1 MDVTTPA
8 NQSEPD
14 GRAQRVERPGT
25 AIRGPWMILITLGI
39 ALLAPLVT
47 LLVYRAS
54 DDPSADIAAAAPLVW
69 AERAAWPQNQFVAY
83 KSMERG
89 MMSAART
96 NEKYKDLG
104 FHVEPP
110 LQAELLRLAELA
122 RQPAPTFAA
131 PGTRARLDRGV
142 TDTGG
147 HFYAHFLRAAW
158 HRLNGDAAAAEID
171 RAAAFAVAPA
181 VLLTG
186 PALDGTDTLA
196 FAADQVVDDLLDR
209 SLVLVYPFLQADDAG
224 LIYVPVYKTIL
235 RRADPAVPAGVA
247 EVDEHPRWFTW
258 FGRAG
263 RIPPL
268 GTAADPTVVGAY
280 RQ

>member
-1 MDVTTPA
+1 MDVTASPA
-8 NQSEPD
+8 PSDSHP
-14 GRAQRVERPGT
+14 RAERPGT
-25 AIRGPWMILITLGI
+25 AIRGPWMIVITLGI

-47 LLVYRAS
+47 VLVYRIS
-54 DDPSADIAAAAPLVW
+54 DDPSDDLAAAAPLVW

-104 FHVEPP
+104 FHLDPS
-110 LQAELLRLAELA
+110 LQAELLRLADVA
-122 RQPAPTFAA
+122 RQTLAAFATA
-131 PGTRARLDRGV
+131 DTLDRLDQGV
-142 TDTGG
+142 VDTDG

-158 HRLNGDAAAAEID
+158 HRINGDSAAARAD
-171 RAAAFAVAPA
+171 RSAAFAAAPA
-181 VLLTG
+181 VLLTS
-186 PALDGTDTLA
+186 PALDGGETLA
-196 FAADQVVDDLLDR
+196 FAADQVVNDRLDR

-224 LIYVPVYKTIL
+224 LIHLPVYKTIL

-258 FGRAG
+258 FGQVG
-263 RIPPL
+263 RLPAL
-268 GTAADPTVVGAY
+268 GEAADPTVVGAY
-280 RQ
+280 HR

>member
-1 MDVTTPA
+1 
-8 NQSEPD
+8 
-14 GRAQRVERPGT
+14 
-25 AIRGPWMILITLGI
+25 MIVITLGI

-47 LLVYRAS
+47 LLVYRVS
-54 DDPSADIAAAAPLVW
+54 DDPSDDIAATAPLVW
-69 AERAAWPQNQFVAY
+69 AERADWPQNQFVAY

-104 FHVEPP
+104 FHVDPA

-122 RQPAPTFAA
+122 RQPADVFSTPETLAQ
-131 PGTRARLDRGV
+131 LDRGV
-142 TDTGG
+142 TDSRG

-171 RAAAFAVAPA
+171 RAAAFAAAPA

-186 PALDGTDTLA
+186 PALNGSNTLA
-196 FAADQVVDDLLDR
+196 FAADQVLTDRLDR
-209 SLVLVYPFLQADDAG
+209 SLVLVYPFLEAGDAG
-224 LIYVPVYKTIL
+224 LIHLPVYKTIL
-235 RRADPAVPAGVA
+235 RRADPSVPAGVA

-258 FGRAG
+258 FGQVG
-263 RIPPL
+263 RLPAL
-268 GTAADPTVVGAY
+268 GEAADPTVVGAY
-280 RQ
+280 HQ